1 VKIEREKRGKNTP
14 KETGA
19 AVLQGLLSDNWLE
32 CRFLFFF
39 DSPGHPPKSQIRA
52 DNNFSSDFF
61 LLSRFAARLEC
72 ILGKILFSKFMY

>member
-19 AVLQGLLSDNWLE
+19 AVLQGLLSDNAGMP
-32 CRFLFFF
+32 FLFFF